1 VMLPRRKMPESV
13 LNICSSVAV
22 GMSRADKAIW
32 ETQVVQWG
40 RYVNI
45 SGGESATCGST
56 YAQTFKVL
64 LVVDVRDRVASALVK
79 VVVVLNRRQNGPG
92 LCGAACGYN
101 VKRERQCLVSR

>member
-1 VMLPRRKMPESV
+1 MPESV

-32 ETQVVQWG
+32 ETQAERSDEENVW
-40 RYVNI
+40 I
-45 SGGESATCGST
+45 CGGESAKCGST
-56 YAQTFKVL
+56 YAQAFKVL
-64 LVVDVRDRVASALVK
+64 LVVDVRDRVASALVE

-101 VKRERQCLVSR
+101 VQRER